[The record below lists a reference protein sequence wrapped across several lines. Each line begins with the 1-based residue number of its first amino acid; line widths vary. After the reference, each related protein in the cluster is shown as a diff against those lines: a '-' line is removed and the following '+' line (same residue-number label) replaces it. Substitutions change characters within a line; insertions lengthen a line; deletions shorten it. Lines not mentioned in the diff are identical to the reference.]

1 MRGKIIALEGIDGA
15 GKKTQ
20 AALLV
25 KRLEERGYRT
35 AQMDFPMYETPVGR
49 IIKDVMSQQTTLPPR
64 VLHMLFSANRWE
76 VHDKIEE
83 LVGNGVIMVMNRYTA
98 SNLAY
103 GSAKGLPRSWLESL
117 ERGLRQPDLTVVID
131 IDAETSLQR
140 KPLQR
145 DLHEGDRVF
154 LNKVRRLFL
163 ELARQKGWVVVPGNQ
178 DKEVVHNRI
187 WRIVEFELFRKD
199 EASSNVL

>member
-1 MRGKIIALEGIDGA
+1 MRGKIIALEGIDAA

-25 KRLEERGYRT
+25 KRLEEIGYRT
-35 AQMDFPMYETPVGR
+35 AQIDFPMYETPVGR
-49 IIKDVMSQQTTLPPR
+49 MIKEVMRLQTTLPPR

-76 VHDKIEE
+76 VHDRIEE
-83 LVGNGVIMVMNRYTA
+83 LVGKGVIMVMNRYTA

-103 GSAKGLPRSWLESL
+103 GRAKGLPRSWLEGL

-131 IDAETSLQR
+131 IDAETSFKR
-140 KPLQR
+140 RPAQR

-154 LNKVRRLFL
+154 LSKVRRLFL
-163 ELARQKGWVVVPGNQ
+163 EFARQKGWVVVSGNQ
-178 DKEVVHNRI
+178 DKEAVHDRI
-187 WRIVEFELFRKD
+187 WRIVQFELSMKRHRD
-199 EASSNVL
+199 LRR